1 MDAQHIKQVL
11 KTHKERLFTT
21 YPLTSIA
28 LFGSYADG
36 TASEESDID
45 IMVEFSRP
53 VGFEFI
59 DLTIELE
66 NLLHKK
72 IDIVTRKAVKPSLM
86 SYIQP
91 QLQYV

>member
-1 MDAQHIKQVL
+1 MDAQHIRQILTDNKD
-11 KTHKERLFTT
+11 RLFMT
-21 YPLTSIA
+21 YPLTSMA

-36 TASEESDID
+36 TANEKSDID

-59 DLTIELE
+59 DLSIELE
-66 NLLHKK
+66 QLLNKRV
-72 IDIVTRKAVKPSLM
+72 DIVTRKAVKPGLM
-86 SYIQP
+86 NFIQP